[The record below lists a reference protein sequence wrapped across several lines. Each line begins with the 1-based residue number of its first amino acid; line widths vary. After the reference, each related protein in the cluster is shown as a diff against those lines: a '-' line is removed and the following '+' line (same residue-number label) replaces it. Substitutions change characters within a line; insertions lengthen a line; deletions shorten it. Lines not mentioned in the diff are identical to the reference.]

1 MEKEMQ
7 KCNVSLNT
15 SRSMQCCLELT
26 SSPAVSHSKSNTRTL
41 RRNTRWTGAARSAR
55 ETVCSLPSRRPCY
68 RPAVSV
74 WTRTPLRSPH
84 PALLRPD
91 PLYRRSGARKWWRD
105 SRSPSS
111 LLWWW
116 DSPSS
121 DITSNVIVW
130 KRLTIT
136 TMLHFRNNV
145 FICFMQFTDQ

>member
-26 SSPAVSHSKSNTRTL
+26 SSPAVSHSKSNTRTP

-74 WTRTPLRSPH
+74 WTRTPLRSPY
-84 PALLRPD
+84 PEPLRPD
-91 PLYRRSGARKWWRD
+91 PLYRRSVARKWWRD
-105 SRSPSS
+105 SRVSVLMMRLSF
-111 LLWWW
+111 LWWCHIY
-116 DSPSS
+116 SVKATCFNTKLPLLLAY
-121 DITSNVIVW
+121 VY
-130 KRLTIT
+130 LC
-136 TMLHFRNNV
+136 
-145 FICFMQFTDQ
+145 FIYRSVMWR